1 MVGVRLILIMAIVGG
16 FIAFLADRMGGKIGK
31 RKMTIFGLRP
41 KYTSILLTVISGTLI
56 AVLTVAVMAIASDSA
71 RTALFGMEKLE
82 RELAQLNEEK
92 QQAASA
98 LTEAKKKV
106 EDQNKEI
113 DLLDAKIEESTKEN
127 DAMEANLAQVNE
139 KYRSAQSEV
148 ASLTEA
154 RDKLTGEIA
163 DLEKTTESLRKGIMN
178 IREGQVFYRAGE
190 VVFAGIMR
198 GGLGHEENI
207 TQLNWLLQNANENA
221 LQRLGVDTEKQD
233 KPMQAVWISKETLD
247 KALKA
252 LDTAKGNLF
261 LRIRTVANIIVGEP
275 VVCEIEVHENQFIF
289 PDGTLILSEDYDLR
303 GTQSNTEGV
312 ILSFL
317 TKINHRAVEAGVL
330 PDPLT
335 GKVGNMEATTMIE
348 ASKAMRATDG
358 VFTLRAYARGD
369 ITTAGPVRVRLE
381 VVPRN
386 AE

>member
-1 MVGVRLILIMAIVGG
+1 MVGVRLIFIMAIVGG

-247 KALKA
+247 EALKA

>member
-190 VVFAGIMR
+190 VVFVGIMR

-247 KALKA
+247 EALKA

-317 TKINHRAVEAGVL
+317 SKINHRAVEAGVL

>member
-247 KALKA
+247 EALKA

-317 TKINHRAVEAGVL
+317 SKINHRAVEAGVL

>member
-1 MVGVRLILIMAIVGG
+1 MVGVRLIFIMAIVGG

>member
-247 KALKA
+247 EALKA

>member
-1 MVGVRLILIMAIVGG
+1 MVGIRLILIMAIVGG

-247 KALKA
+247 EALKA

-317 TKINHRAVEAGVL
+317 SKINHRAVEAGVL